1 MPRLLDGLPLAQ
13 SARSVT
19 SCANANRLKEFVL
32 AAIALPGED
41 RFVRTALAALALVG
55 VASVVAVAALAGPTA
70 NGLPTYTDGYARWT
84 KLNRRPVTTPG
95 AHNGVK
101 NVYASRKRLAGAK
114 FPNGTVI
121 VKSIS
126 RPGAAGPPAQVAV
139 MRKVAGRWRWVE
151 YERSGSRYAAFAS
164 GQICTGCHV
173 QARANDWVFTRR

>member
-41 RFVRTALAALALVG
+41 RFVRTALAALALV
-55 VASVVAVAALAGPTA
+55 
-70 NGLPTYTDGYARWT
+70 GLPTYTDGYARWT